1 MKSVTATLAKNQFGQ
16 LLEAC
21 VQAPVAI
28 ERHGRVVAYVVAPR
42 DFTPKDFAPAAP
54 AIGPRLADRLQALGG
69 RYATVFGSV
78 GAGRAR
84 ADSDIDIGVSF
95 GKPMSSRQREA
106 AIAAVG
112 ELSGRSVDLIDL
124 ESAGGLVLS
133 RALGGIEILCDAP
146 AMRQRMIARLLRAED
161 DRRVSAQAAR
171 VARAGL
177 FR

>member
-28 ERHGRVVAYVVAPR
+28 ERHGRVVAYVVAAR
-42 DFTPKDFAPAAP
+42 DFAPAAP
-54 AIGPRLADRLQALGG
+54 AIGPRLAERLQALGG
-69 RYATVFGSV
+69 RYATIFGSV
-78 GAGRAR
+78 DAGRAR

-106 AIAAVG
+106 AIAAVA
-112 ELSGRSVDLIDL
+112 EVSGRSVDLIDL
-124 ESAGGLVLS
+124 ESAGGLILS
-133 RALGGIEILCDAP
+133 RALGGSEILCDGP
-146 AMRQRMIARLLRAED
+146 ATRQRMIARLLRAED

-177 FR
+177 FS

>member
-1 MKSVTATLAKNQFGQ
+1 MKSVTATFAKNQFGQ

-42 DFTPKDFAPAAP
+42 DFAPAAP
-54 AIGPRLADRLQALGG
+54 AIGPRLAERLQALGA

-78 GAGRAR
+78 AAGQAR
-84 ADSDIDIGVSF
+84 VDSDIDIGVSF
-95 GKPMSSRQREA
+95 GKPMNSPQREA